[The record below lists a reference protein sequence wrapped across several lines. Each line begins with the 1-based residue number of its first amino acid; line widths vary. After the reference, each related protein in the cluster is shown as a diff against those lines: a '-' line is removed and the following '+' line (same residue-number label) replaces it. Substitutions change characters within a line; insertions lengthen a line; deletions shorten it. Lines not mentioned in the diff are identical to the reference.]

1 QGRILVLQVVLDGE
15 FQLVAQ
21 METNG
26 AVYSL
31 NAFNGKLLA
40 AINQNIQLYKWA
52 SCEFGRGGK
61 LQPECLYHGRVLS
74 LYVRTRGDFI
84 GVGDLVMCI
93 VLLIC
98 KQDKEEYVIEQLAYH
113 SATNWMSAVEIL
125 RVIASLPQKQHNF
138 LETLQSKLR
147 KVIKGVGELSNEQWR
162 TCWCWQRRRTIDTTN
177 FVDGDLIESF
187 LDLSKNQKEEIA
199 QEMEVPFGD
208 LVKVVEELTT
218 LHSF

>member
-1 QGRILVLQVVLDGE
+1 
-15 FQLVAQ
+15 
-21 METNG
+21 M
-26 AVYSL
+26 
-31 NAFNGKLLA
+31 
-40 AINQNIQLYKWA
+40 
-52 SCEFGRGGK
+52 
-61 LQPECLYHGRVLS
+61 HGV
-74 LYVRTRGDFI
+74 I
-84 GVGDLVMCI
+84 G
-93 VLLIC
+93 
-98 KQDKEEYVIEQLAYH
+98 
-113 SATNWMSAVEIL
+113 
-125 RVIASLPQKQHNF
+125 VIASLPQKQHNF